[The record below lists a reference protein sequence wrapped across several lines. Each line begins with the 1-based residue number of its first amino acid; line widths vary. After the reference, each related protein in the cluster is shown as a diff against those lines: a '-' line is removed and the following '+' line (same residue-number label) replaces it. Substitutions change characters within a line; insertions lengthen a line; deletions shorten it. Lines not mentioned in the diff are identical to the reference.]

1 MHGASGLHMILL
13 IFSSLQAQLLTSC
26 MSCAEDDADNILL
39 KDKGFNTRD
48 K

>member
-1 MHGASGLHMILL
+1 MHGGLHMILL

-26 MSCAEDDADNILL
+26 MSCVEDDADNILL
-39 KDKGFNTRD
+39 KDKGFNTHE